1 MTRVLAMVMVVVVAL
16 AAPLATEAQPAGK
29 VYRIGLL
36 TTYYRPD
43 DIGPVAFRQELR
55 RLGWIEGENIVIE
68 VRSAEGKAERLSELA
83 ADLVRLKVDVIT
95 AMGDLAAVPASQ
107 ATRTIPIVAGS
118 ADPVGIGLVTN
129 LARPEGNVTGLHIQ
143 AAETAG
149 KRLQLLKEVVPTVS
163 RVAVLWNAT
172 HRGKQVEFG
181 ETQVAAQALGV
192 ELQSVEVR
200 TADDFDRAFLAIST
214 GRPGALVTFTER
226 LTIAHRRRIA
236 EFAARNRL
244 PMVAEIKEFADAGGL
259 MTYGPS
265 EAWLSG
271 RAAYYVDRI
280 LRGAK
285 PADLPVEQPTKFELI
300 VNLKTARALGVTI
313 PPAVLARADEVIQ

>member
-1 MTRVLAMVMVVVVAL
+1 LVGSLSLL
-16 AAPLATEAQPAGK
+16 AAPLVNAQPSGK

-68 VRSAEGKAERLSELA
+68 VRSAEGKAESLSELA
-83 ADLVRLKVDVIT
+83 ADLVRLKVGVIT

-172 HRGKQVEFG
+172 HRGKRVEFG

-192 ELQSVEVR
+192 ELQWSKCGLPTTSIGRSWRSAQAGPARLSRSPSASPSR
-200 TADDFDRAFLAIST
+200 TVDGLRSS
-214 GRPGALVTFTER
+214 RPGTGCRWL
-226 LTIAHRRRIA
+226 RRSRSSRTL
-236 EFAARNRL
+236 AA
-244 PMVAEIKEFADAGGL
+244 
-259 MTYGPS
+259 
-265 EAWLSG
+265 
-271 RAAYYVDRI
+271 
-280 LRGAK
+280 
-285 PADLPVEQPTKFELI
+285 
-300 VNLKTARALGVTI
+300 
-313 PPAVLARADEVIQ
+313 

>member
-1 MTRVLAMVMVVVVAL
+1 MDRRTWLLGSLSLL
-16 AAPLATEAQPAGK
+16 AAPLDVNAQPSGK

-285 PADLPVEQPTKFELI
+285 PADLPIEQPTKFEFVI
-300 VNLKTARALGVTI
+300 NLKTAKALGLTI